1 MLRKR
6 AGDRDALLLTAGEL
20 VRAGP
25 GAVDEADGVQAAE
38 RQLAVR
44 AREAARD
51 HAPGGH
57 VGQAADQHVLERG
70 QPADQ
75 IELLEDQR
83 ELAAREPE
91 LSRTLPDVA
100 AGDGDRAAG
109 IAAPSKSGT
118 RFSA

>member
-25 GAVDEADGVQAAE
+25 ARSTRPTVS
-38 RQLAVR
+38 RQPAVR